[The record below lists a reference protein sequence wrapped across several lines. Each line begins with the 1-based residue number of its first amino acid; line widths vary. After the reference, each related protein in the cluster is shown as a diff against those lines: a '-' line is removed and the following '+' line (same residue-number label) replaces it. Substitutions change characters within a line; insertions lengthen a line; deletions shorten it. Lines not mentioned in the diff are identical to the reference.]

1 MLILTNIFRINGAG
15 MICYDGLLKI
25 IADMAG
31 ENHIII
37 PCSIHETIVM
47 SEKTWLD
54 EQVLQEMVYSVN
66 REEVPA
72 DEILSDHPFLC
83 MRLQDHVRKIRKG
96 AVCTPFHAVSNHTKP
111 VHFFLIPKRTV

>member
-15 MICYDGLLKI
+15 VICYDGLLKI

-72 DEILSDHPFLC
+72 DEILSDHPF
-83 MRLQDHVRKIRKG
+83 R
-96 AVCTPFHAVSNHTKP
+96 
-111 VHFFLIPKRTV
+111 